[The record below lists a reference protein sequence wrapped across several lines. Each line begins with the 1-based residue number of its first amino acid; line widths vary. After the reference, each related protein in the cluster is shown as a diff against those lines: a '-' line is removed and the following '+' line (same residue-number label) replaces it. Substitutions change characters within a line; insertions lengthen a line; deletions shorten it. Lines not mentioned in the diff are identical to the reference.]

1 MESLVVTPF
10 TPNKRSGR
18 GNRTIGIIR
27 ALALL
32 GKVEVAYVRLDGGE
46 PDPALVADPAI
57 ELRKVSSSRGARRA
71 FLYCEKCLRRAEQGA
86 HSCIAGRE
94 HEACPRSTRAT
105 FPASSSRR

>member
-18 GNRTIGIIR
+18 GNRTTGVIR

-32 GKVEVAYVRLDGGE
+32 GRVEVAYLQLDGAE

-57 ELRKVSSSRGARRA
+57 ELRRVSS
-71 FLYCEKCLRRAEQGA
+71 
-86 HSCIAGRE
+86 
-94 HEACPRSTRAT
+94 
-105 FPASSSRR
+105 